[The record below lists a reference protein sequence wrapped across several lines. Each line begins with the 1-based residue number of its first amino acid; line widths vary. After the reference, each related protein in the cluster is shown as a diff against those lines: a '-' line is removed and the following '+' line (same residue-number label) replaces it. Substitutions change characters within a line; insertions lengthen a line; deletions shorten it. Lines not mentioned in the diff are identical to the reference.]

1 MCTSIYYRIA
11 MIPHARCFPAQFSQ
25 LHPLQDWL
33 TQTCRALGL
42 AQQEALRAQLVVEE
56 LFANTVHHGYGP
68 DTPAAQALVWLEI
81 TRRADEVEIR
91 YLDAAQPYNPLL
103 QDANTVVQAVEHGQ
117 VGGVGC
123 LLVKSLPS
131 RCQYAWHEGRNVVV
145 LSFRCLPGA

>member
-1 MCTSIYYRIA
+1 
-11 MIPHARCFPAQFSQ
+11 MIQYARCFPAQFSQ

-33 TQTCRALGL
+33 TQSCRALGL

-56 LFANTVHHGYGP
+56 LFANTVHHGYRP
-68 DTPAAQALVWLEI
+68 DTPAEQALVWLEI
-81 TRRADEVEIR
+81 TRRADEVEIC

-103 QDANTVVQAVEHGQ
+103 QDAHTVEHGQ

-131 RCQYAWHEGRNVVV
+131 RCHYVWREGRNVVA
-145 LSFRCLPGA
+145 LNFKCWPGT